1 MVGGSRSRDLLEG
14 PQGAYARGLLR
25 SVGYTDEDFER
36 PLIAVVNSWNE
47 LTPGHYHLG
56 ELAKHVK
63 AGIWASGGTPVEFGT
78 IAPCDGIAQGKGMH
92 YVLPSREIIA
102 ASVEVMIEAHRF
114 DGMAM
119 LCSCDKVVP
128 GMLMAAA
135 RCDIPTIMLTGGPML
150 PRRSGGTV
158 RVASDIKEA
167 IGAYAS
173 GRIDVAE
180 FCEIESD
187 ACASPGTCSMMG
199 TAITMSC
206 IVEALGL
213 SLPSA
218 ATLFAGDAR
227 RLRLARRTGA
237 RIVEMVR
244 DGTHARTFL
253 TPESMENAIRL
264 SLAVGGSSNAIL
276 HLLALAAEVACA
288 LKLDDFDVLSR
299 GTPLIARFKPASEY
313 TISDFDDAGGVM
325 AAMKA
330 LSSLLHLDVPMVA
343 GERLREHLQE
353 AEIRDASVI
362 RSLDDPLDPEGG
374 IAVLRGTLA
383 PQGAV
388 VKQSAVHPSMR
399 VHTGPAVVCDSEEEV
414 RDRLLSG
421 SVLRGDV
428 LVIRYE
434 GPKGGPG
441 MRELSIPAAM
451 LVGMGL
457 GDSVAMVTDGRYS
470 GATRGPCIGHVCPEA
485 SEGGPLAAVQDG
497 DRIRIDIPCRR
508 LDLEVPE
515 RTLSAR
521 LASWTRPVPKRE
533 GGILDVYVRSVR
545 GAEEGARL
553 G

>member
-1 MVGGSRSRDLLEG
+1 M
-14 PQGAYARGLLR
+14 
-25 SVGYTDEDFER
+25 GYTDEDFR
-36 PLIAVVNSWNE
+36 GPLIAVVNSWNE
-47 LTPGHYHLG
+47 LTPGHYPLG

-63 AGIWASGGTPVEFGT
+63 AGIWAAGGTPVEFGT
-78 IAPCDGIAQGKGMH
+78 IAPCDGIAQGMGMH

-135 RCDIPTIMLTGGPML
+135 RCDIPTIVLTGGPML
-150 PRRSGGTV
+150 PRCSGETV
-158 RVASDIKEA
+158 WVASDIKEA

-173 GRIDVAE
+173 GRIDAAR
-180 FCEIESD
+180 FSEIESD

-213 SLPSA
+213 SLPGA
-218 ATLFAGDAR
+218 ATAFAGDAR
-227 RLRLARRTGA
+227 RFRLARGTGA
-237 RIVEMVR
+237 RIVEMTR
-244 DGTHARTFL
+244 DGTRARAFL

-276 HLLALAAEVACA
+276 HFLALAAEVECP
-288 LKLDDFDVLSR
+288 LKLDDFDALSR
-299 GTPLIARFKPASEY
+299 STPLIARFKPASDC

-325 AAMKA
+325 AAMNV
-330 LSSLLHLDVPMVA
+330 LSPLLHLDVPTVV
-343 GERLREHLQE
+343 GETLRENVRR
-353 AEIRDASVI
+353 ARARNASVI
-362 RSLDDPLDPEGG
+362 RTLEDPLAPEGG
-374 IAVLRGTLA
+374 IAILRGTLA

-399 VHTGPAVVCDSEEEV
+399 VHTGPAVVCDSEEDV

-421 SVLRGDV
+421 AVRRGDV

-457 GDSVAMVTDGRYS
+457 DDSVAMVTDGRYS

-485 SEGGPLAAVQDG
+485 AEGGPLAAVQDG
-497 DRIRIDIPCRR
+497 DRVRIDVPSRR
-508 LDLEVPE
+508 LDLGVPD

-521 LASWTRPVPKRE
+521 LASWTCPAPKMDR
-533 GGILDVYVRSVR
+533 GMLRAYVRSVR
-545 GAEEGARL
+545 GADEGARL